1 MMNPAHKYLKL
12 VEWSE
17 EDQCL
22 IGSCPELIYGGCHG
36 SDAREVFD
44 ELCEI
49 VEETTRLYEQ
59 EGKALPKALLGRD
72 FVNAMQKLPELRL
85 PNKGSGT

>member
-1 MMNPAHKYLKL
+1 MNPAHKYLKL

-17 EDQCL
+17 EDECF
-22 IGSCPELIYGGCHG
+22 IGSCPELMYGGCHG

-49 VEETTRLYEQ
+49 VEEAAYLYEQ
-59 EGKALPKALLGRD
+59 DGKALPKPLPARD
-72 FVNAMQKLPELRL
+72 FVNAMQKQPGLRL